1 MLNVLKTLLLCLTLG
16 QGAPVGAQ
24 VIQNAPPSLEIKS
37 MQARSYPGSVLTT
50 QQKLGAGRNYQRSVV
65 SYQSDG
71 LRINALLTVPNG
83 APPAGGWPAIVFNH
97 GFIPPQQYRTTE
109 RYVAYVDA
117 FARAGFE
124 VLKPDYRGHG
134 SSQGQPV
141 GTSYWSPEYT
151 VDVLNAL
158 TSLKTLKSVNAA
170 RIGMWGHSM
179 GGHIT
184 LRAMVVNPT
193 IKAGVIWAGVVAP
206 YDLLFTGLPRWGS
219 ESPADPR
226 AQLLAKYGRPEN
238 NAKAYQAI
246 SPNFFLQNL
255 QGRPLQL
262 HHATADTH
270 VPYRFSQVLAAAL
283 KQAKQPHTLFTYAND
298 NHDLSNNLTLA
309 LARSVSFFKQNL

>member
-1 MLNVLKTLLLCLTLG
+1 MSNVLKAFLLSMALMSSSP
-16 QGAPVGAQ
+16 AEAK
-24 VIQNAPPSLEIKS
+24 VIQNAPHSLDIKS
-37 MQARSYPGSVLTT
+37 MQARSYPGSALTT
-50 QQKLGAGRNYQRSVV
+50 REKLAAGGNYQRSVV

-83 APPAGGWPAIVFNH
+83 TPPAGGWPAIVFNH

-117 FARAGFE
+117 FARAGFV

-151 VDVLNAL
+151 VDVLNAFS
-158 TSLKTLKSVNAA
+158 SLKTLKSVNAA

-193 IKAGVIWAGVVAP
+193 VKAGVIWAGVVAP
-206 YDLLFTGLPRWGS
+206 YDLLFTDLPRWGS
-219 ESPADPR
+219 GNAADPR
-226 AQLLAKYGRPEN
+226 AQLLAKYGRPES

-255 QGRPLQL
+255 KGRPLQL

-270 VPYRFSQVLAAAL
+270 VPYRFSEVLAAAL
-283 KQAKQPHTLFTYAND
+283 KQAKQPYTLLTYAND

-309 LARSVSFFKQNL
+309 LAR